1 MLKKGNRANTLHG
14 ILLIALFSFAAFYIA
29 EIPVVRRLSFSPLI
43 VGIVLG
49 MLYANSL
56 RNRLPETWVPGIRFC
71 TKQVLRWGIVLYGFR
86 LTLAQV
92 AAVGVPAVVVDLIV
106 VTVTI
111 LGGVLLGRLLKIDR
125 DTALMTSTGSAI
137 CGAAA
142 VLGAEPVVKCEGYK
156 TAIAVST
163 VVIFGTLSMFLY
175 PVMYRTGMLNGMTDT
190 EVAVY
195 TGSTL
200 HEVAHVAGA
209 GNAMDP
215 TDALGIAGTATITK
229 MIRVMLLAP
238 VLVIMGFVLA
248 GRRKES
254 GGETG
259 KRRIAVP
266 WFAFGFIGI
275 IGLNSLLQ
283 SLCGVETVREIPLN
297 GTIEYVDTFMLTM
310 AMTLRLAGGGRLL
323 RHEIRGRHVV
333 AAALQSRQLRIL
345 VLGVAEHPFPNEVR
359 ETAGLFV
366 CKGLGI
372 AHQHQPVGMERP
384 PERGVDIRVGIGDET
399 QPLVEMLAADRDF
412 ILRRVDL
419 QNDAPPLA
427 KGREGF

>member
-29 EIPVVRRLSFSPLI
+29 DIPVVKKLSFSPLI

-71 TKQVLRWGIVLYGFR
+71 TKQVLRWGIILYGFR

-92 AAVGVPAVVVDLIV
+92 AAVGGPAVAVDLIV

-111 LGGVLLGRLLKIDR
+111 LGGVLLGRLLKIDP

-175 PVMYRTGMLNGMTDT
+175 PILYRAGVLDGLGDTG
-190 EVAVY
+190 VAIY

-215 TDALGIAGTATITK
+215 TDSLGIAGTATITK
-229 MIRVMLLAP
+229 MIRVMMLAP
-238 VLVIMGFVLA
+238 VLVIMSFALAPPPEGERRCGGQGEEPHHDPVVRLRLHRGDLPQFAVAAPLRCGERARNPVQRGDRVYRHLSADDGHDGAGYRDQSRQVPA
-248 GRRKES
+248 GRRE
-254 GGETG
+254 
-259 KRRIAVP
+259 
-266 WFAFGFIGI
+266 AFPAGR
-275 IGLNSLLQ
+275 
-283 SLCGVETVREIPLN
+283 V
-297 GTIEYVDTFMLTM
+297 
-310 AMTLRLAGGGRLL
+310 ALRVVACRRLL
-323 RHEIRGRHVV
+323 RDQI
-333 AAALQSRQLRIL
+333 
-345 VLGVAEHPFPNEVR
+345 P
-359 ETAGLFV
+359 
-366 CKGLGI
+366 GLGTAVTAVFRI
-372 AHQHQPVGMERP
+372 FGRLPDRP
-384 PERGVDIRVGIGDET
+384 CRRP
-399 QPLVEMLAADRDF
+399 AAVF
-412 ILRRVDL
+412 F
-419 QNDAPPLA
+419 P
-427 KGREGF
+427 

>member
-1 MLKKGNRANTLHG
+1 MLEKGNRANTLHG

-310 AMTLRLAGGGRLL
+310 AMT
-323 RHEIRGRHVV
+323 
-333 AAALQSRQLRIL
+333 ALGTETSLDKFRQAVIIINYHL
-345 VLGVAEHPFPNEVR
+345 
-359 ETAGLFV
+359 
-366 CKGLGI
+366 
-372 AHQHQPVGMERP
+372 
-384 PERGVDIRVGIGDET
+384 
-399 QPLVEMLAADRDF
+399 
-412 ILRRVDL
+412 
-419 QNDAPPLA
+419 
-427 KGREGF
+427 

>member
-14 ILLIALFSFAAFYIA
+14 ILLIVLFSFAAFYIA
-29 EIPVVRRLSFSPLI
+29 GFPLVKKLSFSPLI

-56 RNRLPETWVPGIRFC
+56 RNKLPETWVPGIRFC

-86 LTLAQV
+86 LTLSEV
-92 AAVGVPAVVVDLIV
+92 AAVGIPAVAVDLVV

-111 LGGVLLGRLLKIDR
+111 LGGILLGRLLKIDR

-175 PVMYRTGMLNGMTDT
+175 PLMYRTGMLDGLTDT
-190 EVAVY
+190 GVAVY

-215 TDALGIAGTATITK
+215 TDTLGIAGTATITK
-229 MIRVMLLAP
+229 MIRVMMLAP
-238 VLVIMGFVLA
+238 VLVILGFVLA
-248 GRRKES
+248 RRRKTA
-254 GGETG
+254 GGRNEKNKIT
-259 KRRIAVP
+259 IP
-266 WFAFGFIGI
+266 WFAFGFIGVI
-275 IGLNSLLQ
+275 CLNSLLQ
-283 SLCGVETVREIPLN
+283 YLTGAESVRDIPLN
-297 GTIEYVDTFMLTM
+297 SAIAYVDTFMLTM
-310 AMTLRLAGGGRLL
+310 AMTALGTETSIDKFKLAG
-323 RHEIRGRHVV
+323 
-333 AAALQSRQLRIL
+333 AKPF
-345 VLGVAEHPFPNEVR
+345 VL
-359 ETAGLFV
+359 AGLLYVWLVVGGYFV
-366 CKGLGI
+366 TKYL
-372 AHQHQPVGMERP
+372 
-384 PERGVDIRVGIGDET
+384 VGI
-399 QPLVEMLAADRDF
+399 L
-412 ILRRVDL
+412 
-419 QNDAPPLA
+419 
-427 KGREGF
+427 

>member
-1 MLKKGNRANTLHG
+1 MLEKGNRANTLHG

-29 EIPVVRRLSFSPLI
+29 GFPIVKRLSFSPLI

-49 MLYANSL
+49 MLYANSF
-56 RNRLPETWVPGIRFC
+56 RNKLPETWVPGIKFC
-71 TKQVLRWGIVLYGFR
+71 TKQLLRWGIVLYGFR
-86 LTLAQV
+86 LTLTEV
-92 AAVGVPAVVVDLIV
+92 AAVGIPAVAVDLVI

-111 LGGVLLGRLLKIDR
+111 FGGVLLGRLLKIDR

-175 PVMYRTGMLNGMTDT
+175 PLMYRMGLLDGLTDTGM
-190 EVAVY
+190 AVY

-229 MIRVMLLAP
+229 MIRVMMLAP
-238 VLVIMGFVLA
+238 VLVVMGFVL
-248 GRRKES
+248 GRRKSS
-254 GGETG
+254 GVCRE
-259 KRRIAVP
+259 KSKIAVP

-275 IGLNSLLQ
+275 ICLNSLLQ
-283 SLCGVETVREIPLN
+283 YLFGVESVREIPLN
-297 GTIEYVDTFMLTM
+297 GAIEYADTFLLTM
-310 AMTLRLAGGGRLL
+310 AMTALGTETSIDKFRQAGAKPFVLAGLLYVWLVAGGY
-323 RHEIRGRHVV
+323 
-333 AAALQSRQLRIL
+333 
-345 VLGVAEHPFPNEVR
+345 
-359 ETAGLFV
+359 FV
-366 CKGLGI
+366 TKYL
-372 AHQHQPVGMERP
+372 
-384 PERGVDIRVGIGDET
+384 VGI
-399 QPLVEMLAADRDF
+399 L
-412 ILRRVDL
+412 
-419 QNDAPPLA
+419 
-427 KGREGF
+427 

>member
-1 MLKKGNRANTLHG
+1 MLEKGNRANTLHG

-29 EIPVVRRLSFSPLI
+29 GFPIVKRLSFSPLI

-56 RNRLPETWVPGIRFC
+56 RNKLPETWVPGIKFC
-71 TKQVLRWGIVLYGFR
+71 TKQLLRWGIVLYGFR
-86 LTLAQV
+86 LTLTEV
-92 AAVGVPAVVVDLIV
+92 AAVGIPAVAVDLVI

-111 LGGVLLGRLLKIDR
+111 FGGVLLGRLLKIDR

-175 PVMYRTGMLNGMTDT
+175 PLMYRMGLLDGLTDT
-190 EVAVY
+190 GVAVY

-229 MIRVMLLAP
+229 MIRVMMLAP
-238 VLVIMGFVLA
+238 VLVVMGFVL
-248 GRRKES
+248 GRRKSS
-254 GGETG
+254 GVCRE
-259 KRRIAVP
+259 KSKIAVP

-275 IGLNSLLQ
+275 ICLNSLLQ
-283 SLCGVETVREIPLN
+283 YLFGAESVREIPLN
-297 GTIEYVDTFMLTM
+297 GAIEYADTFLLTM
-310 AMTLRLAGGGRLL
+310 AMTALGTETSIDKFRQAGAKPFVLAGLLYVWLVAGGY
-323 RHEIRGRHVV
+323 
-333 AAALQSRQLRIL
+333 
-345 VLGVAEHPFPNEVR
+345 
-359 ETAGLFV
+359 FV
-366 CKGLGI
+366 TKYL
-372 AHQHQPVGMERP
+372 
-384 PERGVDIRVGIGDET
+384 VGI
-399 QPLVEMLAADRDF
+399 L
-412 ILRRVDL
+412 
-419 QNDAPPLA
+419 
-427 KGREGF
+427 

>member
-1 MLKKGNRANTLHG
+1 MLEKGNRANTLHG

-266 WFAFGFIGI
+266 WFALGFLAVIGFNSFGLLGEATVSFIH
-275 IGLNSLLQ
+275 SL
-283 SLCGVETVREIPLN
+283 
-297 GTIEYVDTFMLTM
+297 DTFLLTM
-310 AMTLRLAGGGRLL
+310 AMTALGAETSIEKFKKAGAKPFVLSLLLFVWLVGGGWLL
-323 RHEIRGRHVV
+323 VKYM
-333 AAALQSRQLRIL
+333 APAL
-345 VLGVAEHPFPNEVR
+345 
-359 ETAGLFV
+359 
-366 CKGLGI
+366 
-372 AHQHQPVGMERP
+372 M
-384 PERGVDIRVGIGDET
+384 
-399 QPLVEMLAADRDF
+399 
-412 ILRRVDL
+412 
-419 QNDAPPLA
+419 
-427 KGREGF
+427 